1 MLSAA
6 PAIPGSWLKPNRS
19 AIATSRVAPSLTPS
33 GENTE
38 LQETA
43 NASSSVPPHS
53 SPLALFSLTP
63 SSVANVAYG
72 KTVCG
77 LAIFAASTPVVVI
90 ILNVEPG
97 GCSPSRPMPA
107 TARICPLAGCIAT
120 TPP

>member
-1 MLSAA
+1 M
-6 PAIPGSWLKPNRS
+6 PGWWLKPNRS
-19 AIATSRVAPSLTPS
+19 AVATRRAAPSLTPS

-38 LQETA
+38 LHDTA
-43 NASSSVPPHS
+43 KASSSDPPHS
-53 SPLALFSLTP
+53 SPLALFNLTP

-77 LAIFAASTPVVVI
+77 VAILAASTPVVVT

-97 GCSPSRPMPA
+97 GCRPSRPIPA
-107 TARICPLAGCIAT
+107 TARIRPVEGCIAT